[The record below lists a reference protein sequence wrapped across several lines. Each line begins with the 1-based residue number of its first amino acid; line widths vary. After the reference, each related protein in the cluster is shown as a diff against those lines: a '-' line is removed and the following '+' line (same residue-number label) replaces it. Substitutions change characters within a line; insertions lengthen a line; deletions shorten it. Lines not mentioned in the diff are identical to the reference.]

1 MQETLMLTSLTLLS
15 DLQNTVASRQKLEGQ
30 RQENLGVQKVS
41 ILLTIYELP
50 RSMRANY
57 FGGIRKHWRR

>member
-1 MQETLMLTSLTLLS
+1 MASYTPFFGRLPQQILIVTAT

-41 ILLTIYELP
+41 IPPKPLILDKP
-50 RSMRANY
+50 GRDP
-57 FGGIRKHWRR
+57 

>member
-1 MQETLMLTSLTLLS
+1 MLISLTLLL

-41 ILLTIYELP
+41 ILLTTFERP
-50 RSMRANY
+50 KGMKANCS
-57 FGGIRKHWRR
+57 GGIRKYWRR

>member
-1 MQETLMLTSLTLLS
+1 MLIPLTLLL

-41 ILLTIYELP
+41 ILLATFELP
-50 RSMRANY
+50 NGMKANY
-57 FGGIRKHWRR
+57 SGGIRKYWRR